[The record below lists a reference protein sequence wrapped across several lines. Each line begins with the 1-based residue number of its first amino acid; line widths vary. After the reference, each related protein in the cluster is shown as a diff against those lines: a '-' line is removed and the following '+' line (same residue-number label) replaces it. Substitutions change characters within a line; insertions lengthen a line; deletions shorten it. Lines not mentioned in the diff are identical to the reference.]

1 MRTGFHRPG
10 RLSIASQHTC
20 PGDGGRVEGDRVK
33 DLALVGLRVREGV
46 PALRGGRSAVQI
58 ALVGRERGIRDDRE
72 LVDLRTEEPSL
83 CVSHPEQKLKSC
95 VREPARAHPD
105 RSLWSSCTLR
115 SIARP
120 R

>member
-10 RLSIASQHTC
+10 GLSIASQRTC

-33 DLALVGLRVREGV
+33 DLALVALRVREGG
-46 PALRGGRSAVQI
+46 PALRGVRSAVQI
-58 ALVGRERGIRDDRE
+58 ALVGRERGIRDGE

-83 CVSHPEQKLKSC
+83 CDSHPEQKLKRC
-95 VREPARAHPD
+95 VREPAREHPD
-105 RSLWSSCTLR
+105 RWLWSSCTLR